1 MPHFVFTA
9 HQISLDCV
17 CETDFVIQ
25 RRLLRIS
32 DEIAS
37 YILFTYVY
45 MTMAR
50 RAERNK
56 STWQTQSNVN
66 PLVFDSRRNLLLSH
80 TAALFILRWVFVV
93 FGFELCV

>member
-1 MPHFVFTA
+1 
-9 HQISLDCV
+9 
-17 CETDFVIQ
+17 
-25 RRLLRIS
+25 
-32 DEIAS
+32 
-37 YILFTYVY
+37 
-45 MTMAR
+45 MAL

-80 TAALFILRWVFVV
+80 TAALFVLRWVFVV